1 MTHLP
6 NANHSP
12 SAPVLSPGRLSV
24 VGLGPGSPEL
34 LTPQARDIL
43 ERSQAI
49 LGYGVYIDL
58 IPRELLAGKQV
69 LASGMRREV
78 ERCNQAVDMAMEGV
92 DTALVSSGDAGIYGM
107 AGPCLEILEQRGA
120 LDHVD
125 FEIVPGIPA
134 LAAAAA
140 LLGAPLMHDFAV
152 ISLSDLLTPWERILR
167 RIDHASQADF
177 VLVLYN
183 PRSRGRDWQLAKA
196 LEVAAEHLVPETPV
210 GLVRNAFR
218 PGQEVSVWTLAT
230 LPVDRVDML
239 SILFIGNSQTRA
251 LGARLL
257 TPRGYPL
264 D

>member
-1 MTHLP
+1 MSNVVHV
-6 NANHSP
+6 ND
-12 SAPVLSPGRLSV
+12 SAPSPGRLAV

-34 LTPQARDIL
+34 LTPQARSIL
-43 ERSQAI
+43 ERSRAI

-58 IPRELLAGKQV
+58 ISRELLAGKQV

-78 ERCNQAVDMAMEGV
+78 ERCNQAVDMALAGV
-92 DTALVSSGDAGIYGM
+92 DTALVSSGDAGVYGM
-107 AGPCLEILEQRGA
+107 AGPCLEILEQRGV
-120 LDHVD
+120 LDQVD
-125 FEIVPGIPA
+125 FEVVPGIPA

-167 RIDHASQADF
+167 RIDHASRADF
-177 VLVLYN
+177 VMVLYN

-196 LEVAAEHLVPETPV
+196 LEVAAEHLPPETPV

-218 PGQEVSVWTLAT
+218 VGQEVSVWTLAT

-251 LGARLL
+251 LGLRLL
-257 TPRGYPL
+257 TPRGYPF

>member
-1 MTHLP
+1 M
-6 NANHSP
+6 P
-12 SAPVLSPGRLSV
+12 SLQADESVHSPGRLAV

-34 LTPQARDIL
+34 LTPQARDML
-43 ERSQAI
+43 DRSQAI
-49 LGYGVYIDL
+49 LGYNVYIDL

-78 ERCNQAVDMAMEGV
+78 ERCNQAVGLALDGV

-120 LDHVD
+120 LDHID
-125 FEIVPGIPA
+125 FAIAPGIPA
-134 LAAAAA
+134 LVAAAA

-152 ISLSDLLTPWERILR
+152 ISLSDLLTPWERILS
-167 RIDHASQADF
+167 RIDHASRADF

-183 PRSRGRDWQLAKA
+183 PRSKGRDWQLARA
-196 LEVAAEHLVPETPV
+196 LKTAAGNLPPETPV

-230 LPVDRVDML
+230 LPADRVDML
-239 SILFIGNSQTRA
+239 SILFVGNSQTRA
-251 LGARLL
+251 LGSGML

-264 D
+264 G

>member
-1 MTHLP
+1 MSHDAHTED
-6 NANHSP
+6 
-12 SAPVLSPGRLSV
+12 SASSPGRLAV

-34 LTPQARDIL
+34 LTPQAWGTL
-43 ERSQAI
+43 ERSRAI
-49 LGYGVYIDL
+49 LGYNVYIDL
-58 IPRELLAGKQV
+58 IPGELLAGKQV
-69 LASGMRREV
+69 LASGMRREM
-78 ERCNQAVDMAMEGV
+78 ERCNQAVDMALAGV

-183 PRSRGRDWQLAKA
+183 PRSRGRDWQLTKA
-196 LEVAAEHLVPETPV
+196 LEVAAEHLPLETPV

-218 PGQEVSVWTLAT
+218 AGQEVSVWTLAT

-264 D
+264 G

>member
-1 MTHLP
+1 MT
-6 NANHSP
+6 NAAHAED
-12 SAPVLSPGRLSV
+12 SASSPGRLAV
-24 VGLGPGSPEL
+24 IGLGPGSPEL
-34 LTPQARDIL
+34 LTPQARNIL
-43 ERSQAI
+43 ERSRAI
-49 LGYGVYIDL
+49 LGYNIYIDL
-58 IPRELLAGKQV
+58 IPQELLAGKQI

-78 ERCNQAVDMAMEGV
+78 ERCNQAVDLALAGV

-107 AGPCLEILEQRGA
+107 AGPCLEILEQRGM
-120 LDHVD
+120 LDCVN

-167 RIDHASQADF
+167 RIDHAGRADF

-196 LEVAAEHLVPETPV
+196 LEVAAEHLSPETPV

-239 SILFIGNSQTRA
+239 SILFIGNSQTRT

-264 D
+264 N

>member
-1 MTHLP
+1 MSNVVHVDD
-6 NANHSP
+6 
-12 SAPVLSPGRLSV
+12 SAPSTGRLAV

-34 LTPQARDIL
+34 LTPQARNIL
-43 ERSQAI
+43 ERSRAI

-69 LASGMRREV
+69 LASGMRREM
-78 ERCNQAVDMAMEGV
+78 ERCNQAVDLALAGV

-107 AGPCLEILEQRGA
+107 AGPCLEILEQRGV
-120 LDHVD
+120 LDQVD
-125 FEIVPGIPA
+125 FEVVPGIPA

-167 RIDHASQADF
+167 RIDHAGRADF

-196 LEVAAEHLVPETPV
+196 LEVAAEHLPPETPV

-218 PGQEVSVWTLAT
+218 SGQEVSMWTLAT
-230 LPVDRVDML
+230 VPVDRVDML

-251 LGARLL
+251 LGTRLL

-264 D
+264 E